1 MEREI
6 EGKLSF
12 LGILLD
18 NSHPSIV
25 ASVYRKKTF
34 TGLLTNYFSFA
45 PLNYKLGFVTTLLDR
60 VYRIN
65 HSWAGFHLDV
75 KKLIFLLRKN
85 CFPSRVIDKIT
96 YRYLSK
102 KMNPSQTGQNA
113 SSNSGKTST
122 HFYKL
127 PYVGR
132 FSKIAQTKLRQLIKR
147 YCKADLDV
155 TLVFSKFKL
164 RNMFSVKDSV
174 PQGLCSRV
182 VYKFSCADCNASY
195 IGETTR
201 HLYTRVREHLLSDKS
216 SHVYR
221 HLQSSRACHDSYDTE
236 CFTILDSAA
245 SKFKI
250 KIRGTAQ

>member
-1 MEREI
+1 MGGGSRFAQIRKTKRNKRGKRTGASMHDPLALSI
-6 EGKLSF
+6 E
-12 LGILLD
+12 
-18 NSHPSIV
+18 
-25 ASVYRKKTF
+25 
-34 TGLLTNYFSFA
+34 
-45 PLNYKLGFVTTLLDR
+45 
-60 VYRIN
+60 
-65 HSWAGFHLDV
+65 
-75 KKLIFLLRKN
+75 
-85 CFPSRVIDKIT
+85 VIH
-96 YRYLSK
+96 RHLSK

-113 SSNSGKTST
+113 SCNTGNTST

-155 TLVFSKFKL
+155 KLVFSTFKL

-174 PQGLCSRV
+174 PQGLRSRV
-182 VYKFSCADCNASY
+182 VYKFSCAGCNASY

-201 HLYTRVREHLLSDKS
+201 HLCTRVREHLLSDKS

-221 HLQSSRACHDSYDTE
+221 HLQSSRACHDSCDTE

-245 SKFKI
+245 SKFQIKI
-250 KIRGTAQ
+250 KEALHIKWENPILNQLRHLDGMTLFP